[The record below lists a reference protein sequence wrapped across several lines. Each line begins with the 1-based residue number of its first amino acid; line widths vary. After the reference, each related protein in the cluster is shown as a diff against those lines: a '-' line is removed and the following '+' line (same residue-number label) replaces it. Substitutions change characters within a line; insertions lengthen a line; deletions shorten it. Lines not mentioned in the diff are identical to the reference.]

1 MAITR
6 RTRFKNYGTYNTLRK
21 AEEMLERFQKHAPM
35 QLFIKERKQSG
46 KYYTRYTVRGVE
58 RKGSKK
64 CLIK

>member
-1 MAITR
+1 MSLTQ
-6 RTRFKNYGTYNTLRK
+6 RTRFKNYGTYNNLRK

-35 QLFIKERKQSG
+35 KLFIKERKPTG
-46 KYYTRYTVRGVE
+46 KYYTRYTVRGVL